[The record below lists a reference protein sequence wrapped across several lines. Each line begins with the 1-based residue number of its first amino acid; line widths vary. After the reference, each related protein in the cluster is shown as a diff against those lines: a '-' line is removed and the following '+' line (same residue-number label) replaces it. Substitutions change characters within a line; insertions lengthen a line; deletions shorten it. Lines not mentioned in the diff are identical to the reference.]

1 MIARFFFK
9 QAVLLS
15 LAFTPFCLGRVIAA
29 ETLPE
34 LVIYTYD
41 SFLTKDG
48 LGAEI
53 FPLFEKKCSCRVRAI
68 AVGDGAQLLTRLQL
82 DHERGKLGAQIV
94 LGLDQQIWDRAR
106 PWTDPWSKWEP
117 IGYSKLAHEFQ
128 IEKGFLPFDYSVFA
142 FMADRQ
148 ALHEAGLS
156 VPRSLRDLLKP
167 EWKRNFIFEDPRT
180 STPGLAFVLYSK
192 IIFSDSPS
200 FDEFWKSLKGR
211 WLTISPGWDQAYGL
225 FLKKEAPLVWSYTTS
240 QAYHEEHGDS
250 PHSRKYEAVLFE
262 EGQPLQIEG
271 AALVKGVSA
280 SPEKLQLAQNFL
292 EFLISPEVQR
302 QVPLKNWMLPVVKKT
317 SLPESFAHLPHPKK
331 VISIQKKSNESQE
344 ILSRWRAIIQSN

>member
-1 MIARFFFK
+1 VSARFLFK
-9 QAVLLS
+9 QAVLFLLLFS
-15 LAFTPFCLGRVIAA
+15 PAA
-29 ETLPE
+29 VMAVATSSE

-41 SFLTKDG
+41 SFLAKDG

-53 FPLFEKKCSCRVRAI
+53 FPLFEKKCGCHVRAV

-82 DHERGKLGAQIV
+82 DHERGKLEAQIV

-106 PWTDPWSKWEP
+106 PWTESWEKWQP
-117 IGYSKLAHEFQ
+117 LGYSRLSREFQ

-148 ALHEAGLS
+148 ALREAGLS

-192 IIFSDSPS
+192 MIFSDSPS
-200 FDEFWKSLKGR
+200 FDQFWKALKGR
-211 WLTISPGWDQAYGL
+211 WLTIAPGWDQAYGL

-250 PHSRKYEAVLFE
+250 PDSPRYQAILFE

-280 SPEKLQLAQNFL
+280 SPEKLRLAQSFL
-292 EFLISPEVQR
+292 EFLISTEVQTR
-302 QVPLKNWMLPVVKKT
+302 VPLKNWMLPVVKNT
-317 SLPESFAHLPHPKK
+317 SLPKSFAHLPIPKK
-331 VISIQKKSNESQE
+331 IISIQKKSPESKE
-344 ILSRWRAIIQSN
+344 ILSRWRAIIQSI